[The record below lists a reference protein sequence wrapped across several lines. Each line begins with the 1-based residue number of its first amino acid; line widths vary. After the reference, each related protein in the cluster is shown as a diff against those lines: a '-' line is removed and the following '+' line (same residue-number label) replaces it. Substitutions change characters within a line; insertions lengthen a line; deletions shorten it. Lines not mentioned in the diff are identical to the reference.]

1 MLDQVIEEVRA
12 EVQRIDDRY
21 GPPASTHECLGVIL
35 EEFDELRHAI
45 HANKLAGVLMEA
57 TQVAACAIRLAAA
70 CELALITE
78 TNFGMRSVP

>member
-12 EVQRIDDRY
+12 EIQRIDEKY
-21 GPPASTHECLGVIL
+21 GPPASTHESLGVIL
-35 EEFDELRHAI
+35 EEFDELRQAI

-57 TQVAACAIRLAAA
+57 TQLAACALRLAAA
-70 CELALITE
+70 CELAMLTD